1 MSDASIEYYE
11 KYADEFVDS
20 TLNVDMSCLY
30 WEFEKHLS
38 TKCRI
43 LDLGCGSGR
52 DSLYF
57 SKKGYDVVAVDPSSA
72 MCEKTQE
79 IAKVQVLKR
88 KAEDLDF
95 ENEFDAVW
103 ACASL
108 LHVSRDKQYDVLKVI
123 SSALKGHGIAY
134 CSWKYGDGERCD
146 NGRNFTDMNKELVQA
161 LVNRIPEFTILKIW
175 TTADVRNSENSQ
187 QWINILLEKK
197 EK

>member
-1 MSDASIEYYE
+1 MSDTSIEYYE

-20 TLNVDMSCLY
+20 TLNADMSHLY

-38 TKCRI
+38 DKCRI

-52 DSLYF
+52 DSRYF
-57 SKKGYDVVAVDPSSA
+57 SKKGYEVIAVDPSFA
-72 MCEKTQE
+72 MCEKTRE
-79 IAKVQVLKR
+79 IAKVPVLKR
-88 KAEDLDF
+88 KVEDLDF

-108 LHVSRDKQYDVLKVI
+108 LHVSRDKQYDALKVI
-123 SSALKGHGIAY
+123 SNVLKSNGIAY

-146 NGRNFTDMNKELVQA
+146 NGRKFTDMNKELVYT

-187 QWINILLEKK
+187 QWINILLEKNVK
-197 EK
+197 